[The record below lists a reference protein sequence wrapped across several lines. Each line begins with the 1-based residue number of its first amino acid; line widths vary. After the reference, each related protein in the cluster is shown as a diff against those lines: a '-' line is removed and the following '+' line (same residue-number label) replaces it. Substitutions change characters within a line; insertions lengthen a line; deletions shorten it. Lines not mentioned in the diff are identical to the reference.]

1 MFSNTPKNMRQNEVY
16 LRKYESTLVV
26 IKSEFW
32 RISYRTLISRQLMEF
47 TSKIKVDFK
56 EQFWRIF
63 KTTLTEKKIKQFW
76 QINKTTLISSPPECL
91 TCDFWRESENHFLE
105 WWRCWLILFRINEFL
120 QEVTQFQWEQSEA
133 LL

>member
-32 RISYRTLISRQLMEF
+32 RISYRTLISRQLMDF
-47 TSKIKVDFK
+47 TSKIKVDLK
-56 EQFWRIF
+56 EQFWRIL

-91 TCDFWRESENHFLE
+91 TCDF
-105 WWRCWLILFRINEFL
+105 
-120 QEVTQFQWEQSEA
+120 
-133 LL
+133 

>member
-47 TSKIKVDFK
+47 TTKIKVDFK
-56 EQFWRIF
+56 EQFWRI
-63 KTTLTEKKIKQFW
+63 L
-76 QINKTTLISSPPECL
+76 KTTLIEKKNKTVL
-91 TCDFWRESENHFLE
+91 AD
-105 WWRCWLILFRINEFL
+105 
-120 QEVTQFQWEQSEA
+120 
-133 LL
+133 